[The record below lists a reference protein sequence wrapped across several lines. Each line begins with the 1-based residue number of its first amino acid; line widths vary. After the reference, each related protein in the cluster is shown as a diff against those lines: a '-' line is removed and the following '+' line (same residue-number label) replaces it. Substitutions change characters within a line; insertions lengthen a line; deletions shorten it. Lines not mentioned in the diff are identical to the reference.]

1 MNLVKTATL
10 AAAGLLIAAIS
21 PASAI
26 QISYT
31 QYSQASGPASSTGP
45 AQMIVPPSQTNAIEA
60 FNIPLFNSSL
70 GQLNSITI
78 SLTTNVQTV
87 SQVTNIGG
95 NPANY
100 TQTFATQPFTLSDSL
115 GSLVVGS
122 ETAGPGA
129 GTVGAN
135 QTVVAAYVSQQ
146 YASTAS
152 LAQSE
157 FSTYSTS
164 GPGGTISLSFAL
176 GTIQAS
182 GNGISGQTFFGGY
195 GNADATVNVVYDYS
209 IVPVPEPA
217 SMALLGAGLLGAGL
231 VRRFRRG

>member
-1 MNLVKTATL
+1 MTFLKTVTL
-10 AAAGLLIAAIS
+10 AAAGLLVAATA

-31 QYSQASGPASSTGP
+31 QYSQATGPASNTGP
-45 AQMIVPPSQTNAIEA
+45 AQQITPPGQTNASQA
-60 FNIPLFNSSL
+60 FNIPLFTSSL
-70 GQLNSITI
+70 GKLNSITI

-87 SQVTNIGG
+87 SQVTNI
-95 NPANY
+95 NSSAANY

-115 GSLVVGS
+115 GNIITGS

-129 GTVGAN
+129 GTVGGN
-135 QTVVAAYVSQQ
+135 QTVVAAYISQQ
-146 YASTAS
+146 FANSAS

-157 FSTYSTS
+157 FSTYSTGGS
-164 GPGGTISLSFAL
+164 GGTVAINFAL

-182 GNGISGQTFFGGY
+182 GNGIPGQTFFGGY